1 MAPNVSR
8 SARNNRDRVK
18 VPGVCFRNRSRLS
31 RPDEWGHIRAIGR
44 TEGGGRSC
52 MWTSGCWGGPSQ
64 CGDRGD
70 RAPAERQ
77 KPPSRGVFTPHGP
90 TGTQPSGPRFVS
102 PRGAVVTIPWL
113 PRPAGG
119 RVPPVS
125 ASVSSSMSASPL
137 RSLIRTPSL
146 GAGPPA
152 PGGPIS
158 DCLVSHVCRIRS
170 PPQAL
175 SGKASPCPLGRGTRC
190 SHSALCSVTPW
201 GATVLVCS
209 SCMRPDNWRLRCVI

>member
-1 MAPNVSR
+1 MTEGTAPPRRGRSRRPAGCSLLTDPQALSPGPSSR
-8 SARNNRDRVK
+8 S
-18 VPGVCFRNRSRLS
+18 PF
-31 RPDEWGHIRAIGR
+31 
-44 TEGGGRSC
+44 
-52 MWTSGCWGGPSQ
+52 Q
-64 CGDRGD
+64 
-70 RAPAERQ
+70 
-77 KPPSRGVFTPHGP
+77 
-90 TGTQPSGPRFVS
+90 VS

-152 PGGPIS
+152 PGGPVS
-158 DCLVSHVCRIRS
+158 GCFVSHVCRIRS

>member
-90 TGTQPSGPRFVS
+90 TGTQPRALVTVPVSSLPSGCCGHNSLAAP
-102 PRGAVVTIPWL
+102 PGGW
-113 PRPAGG
+113 PRPSRLCLGLLLH
-119 RVPPVS
+119 VCVS
-125 ASVSSSMSASPL
+125 ASVPYTDTVTGCRATCS
-137 RSLIRTPSL
+137 RRTHL
-146 GAGPPA
+146 GLF
-152 PGGPIS
+152 S
-158 DCLVSHVCRIRS
+158 
-170 PPQAL
+170 
-175 SGKASPCPLGRGTRC
+175 
-190 SHSALCSVTPW
+190 
-201 GATVLVCS
+201 
-209 SCMRPDNWRLRCVI
+209 